1 MYFFAIFPPKPWMTS
16 IKLLWIPVN
25 CNRRIDWTAQ
35 VGVRLERDLPHA
47 FRDTYGYL
55 WIPTFS
61 LASGTDRNGIR
72 GKQLRGFLACCNRG
86 SNKAS
91 AVFSSPVL
99 SVFVWG
105 GIYKWK
111 TLCNSVWAPS
121 ISAKKKKKHQQKS
134 LGWFGSL
141 KTWL

>member
-1 MYFFAIFPPKPWMTS
+1 VEDFPQTS
-16 IKLLWIPVN
+16 LDPSLIVTDGLI
-25 CNRRIDWTAQ
+25 
-35 VGVRLERDLPHA
+35 ELPNLRHV

-61 LASGTDRNGIR
+61 LASGTDQNGIR

-99 SVFVWG
+99 SVFVWEESTSERPFA
-105 GIYKWK
+105 I
-111 TLCNSVWAPS
+111 TNSVWAPS
-121 ISAKKKKKHQQKS
+121 ISAKKKKHHQHKRS
-134 LGWFGSL
+134 WMIWKPKNL
-141 KTWL
+141 TV